1 MRSIYYLSLF
11 LVSHYRVV
19 DSNDNTAWLCG
30 SKNFVVMWNRARSSW
45 CGCGF
50 CCRKITYPISF
61 VFFFGHGAMPEFLR
75 QLRKSQLYAKFIIK
89 PQSHQFRE
97 YLLRLFGDALARAPT
112 RIIPAKCD
120 DIRQKEAP
128 PWTKISLLRIC
139 TQNTVCLHASC
150 VCQPVHVIY
159 RSTNCLKPIYGR
171 PAGLERV
178 LRREKPNHLRWCDRW
193 MRTASAMGHEA
204 KFFFSFYLCVV
215 HQSWWPF
222 CHVTHERVTC
232 VWCVCVFVFAAN
244 LSCLLKTNNKCE
256 QNCNL
261 MICRTGILTTTRVI
275 PARTL
280 G

>member
-1 MRSIYYLSLF
+1 MWLRLLLPQNNLS
-11 LVSHYRVV
+11 
-19 DSNDNTAWLCG
+19 DQ
-30 SKNFVVMWNRARSSW
+30 
-45 CGCGF
+45 F
-50 CCRKITYPISF
+50 C
-61 VFFFGHGAMPEFLR
+61 FFFGHGAMPEFLR

-193 MRTASAMGHEA
+193 MRTASGPWGMKLIFFTRSIYALCTRVGGLFAMSHMNV
-204 KFFFSFYLCVV
+204 L
-215 HQSWWPF
+215 
-222 CHVTHERVTC
+222 RVYG
-232 VWCVCVFVFAAN
+232 VCVCVFVFAAN